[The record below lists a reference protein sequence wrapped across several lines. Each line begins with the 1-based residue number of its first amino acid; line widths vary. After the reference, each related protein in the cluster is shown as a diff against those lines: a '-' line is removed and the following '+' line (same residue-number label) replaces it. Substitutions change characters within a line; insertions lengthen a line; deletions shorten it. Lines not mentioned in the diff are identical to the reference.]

1 LERFRSLDVQT
12 ESTKINISPPTFT
25 RPLKSS
31 LEKMHHSLDDNNDSS
46 TSTTTRSIHIPI
58 EKQRGLSEII
68 RKRNSRF
75 KVEDYKRSIHKSNT
89 FDSDEIEQLRTI
101 PISRSDYS
109 LSNIQKLNKTK
120 SMDANIDY
128 RNNKHNSF
136 NEYVALGHRSFSFE
150 LNIQSIRM
158 SFFDTFRNEEIDE
171 AMSVAAK
178 KSLFETFT
186 KDAPIKRGLT
196 RSKSF
201 KHERYKKSNE

>member
-1 LERFRSLDVQT
+1 MERLRSLDVKT
-12 ESTKINISPPTFT
+12 ESIKTNISPPSFT

-68 RKRNSRF
+68 RKRNSRY

-120 SMDANIDY
+120 SMDENIDY
-128 RNNKHNSF
+128 RNNKHDSF
-136 NEYVALGHRSFSFE
+136 NEYVALGHRFCCF
-150 LNIQSIRM
+150 
-158 SFFDTFRNEEIDE
+158 
-171 AMSVAAK
+171 
-178 KSLFETFT
+178 
-186 KDAPIKRGLT
+186 
-196 RSKSF
+196 
-201 KHERYKKSNE
+201 